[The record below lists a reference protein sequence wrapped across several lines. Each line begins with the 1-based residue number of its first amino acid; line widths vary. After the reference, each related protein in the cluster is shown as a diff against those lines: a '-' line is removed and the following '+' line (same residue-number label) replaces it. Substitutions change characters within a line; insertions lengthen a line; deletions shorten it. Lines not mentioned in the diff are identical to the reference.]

1 MLWRSSRGR
10 PLNAPAA
17 FIHPC
22 QPIVAKHERGTNNG
36 EPSRRSCCANLVNK
50 SNSWTN
56 SGNISP
62 TFPMSRQG
70 VPRRS
75 SALCAIAASAKPR
88 LNSYMAREPNGP
100 SNRAAR
106 TTLKRPERPERPDQ
120 DEPRPKGQARPI
132 EERFLLRVDGQMKSS
147 FSSKETAVTA
157 GAKIKKAY
165 PIVVVTVVDTEAHTT
180 EIINA

>member
-1 MLWRSSRGR
+1 MLRQLS
-10 PLNAPAA
+10 
-17 FIHPC
+17 
-22 QPIVAKHERGTNNG
+22 
-36 EPSRRSCCANLVNK
+36 
-50 SNSWTN
+50 
-56 SGNISP
+56 
-62 TFPMSRQG
+62 FPMSRQG

-100 SNRAAR
+100 SHRAAR

-165 PIVVVTVVDTEAHTT
+165 PIGGVTGAD
-180 EIINA
+180 